1 MLLNISTSLLIPSR
15 NFMTDSPRTLFL
27 IPARGGSKGI
37 PGKNIRPF
45 LGKPLICLAIDNA
58 RAFADDADICLST
71 DSEEIAAVAEN
82 YGLHVPFMRPEGLA
96 TDGAG
101 TYEVILHAL
110 DFYSSKGVD
119 YERVVLLQPT
129 SPLRTPADIRQALE
143 LWTPQIDMVVTV
155 CEAATNPY
163 YNAFET
169 NKEGYLHISKGEGR
183 FTRRQ
188 DAPKVWEYNGAVYV
202 MTVSSLRSKPMSAFT
217 KRVPSVMDRAAS
229 IDLDTPLDWKIAES
243 IAGGE

>member
-1 MLLNISTSLLIPSR
+1 MTSE
-15 NFMTDSPRTLFL
+15 PRTLFI

-45 LGKPLICLAIDNA
+45 LGKPLICYSIDNA
-58 RAFADDADICLST
+58 RAFADDADICLTT
-71 DSEEIAAVAEN
+71 DSEEIADVARD
-82 YGLHVPFMRPEGLA
+82 YGLEVPFLRPAELA

-101 TYEVILHAL
+101 TYEVLLHAL
-110 DFYSSKGVD
+110 NFYRAKGID
-119 YERVVLLQPT
+119 YERIVLLQPT
-129 SPLRTPADIRQALE
+129 SPLRTPDDIRRAME
-143 LWTPQIDMVVTV
+143 LWSPDVDMVVTV

-169 NKEGYLHISKGEGR
+169 DADGFLHISKGEGK

-202 MTVSSLRSKPMSAFT
+202 ITADSLRRIPLSQFPRRVPCEMSA
-217 KRVPSVMDRAAS
+217 AAS
-229 IDLDTPLDWKIAES
+229 VDLDTPLDWQLAE
-243 IAGGE
+243 ALAKQMKGL